1 MSNIFETSPICPDWV
16 IQINTEASFEI
27 LKMLNLELLSSDTF
41 LCFYNRKNK
50 MQGDQRNLSRD
61 PEESKTP
68 VVHAGMALLIILC
81 PLSGIYLRVTA
92 VINADDR

>member
-1 MSNIFETSPICPDWV
+1 MSSIFETSPICPDWV

-27 LKMLNLELLSSDTF
+27 LKLLSSDTF

-68 VVHAGMALLIILC
+68 VVHAGMASLIILC
-81 PLSGIYLRVTA
+81 LLSGIYLRVTA
-92 VINADDR
+92 VINIDDR